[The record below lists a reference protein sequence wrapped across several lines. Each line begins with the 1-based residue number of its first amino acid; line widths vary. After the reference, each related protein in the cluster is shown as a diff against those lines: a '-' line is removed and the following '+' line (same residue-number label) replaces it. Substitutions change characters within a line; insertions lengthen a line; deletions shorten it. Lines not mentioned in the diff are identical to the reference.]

1 MIKGVNS
8 LSNKIQLVDY
18 EILKKYCMN
27 LFIKAGVPEKD
38 AEIASD
44 NLVDANLHGVDS
56 HGVSRMGIYLKRIR
70 EGVDK
75 PVCNLEVVSE
85 LPGTAAL
92 DGNSGIGS
100 AIGHRAM
107 SLAIKK
113 AKDTGIAFVT
123 VKGSNHIGTA
133 AYYTRMAAKENMI
146 GFAATNGAARMAP
159 WGGKE
164 AMLGTNPFSVAVP
177 AGEERTVVADMA
189 TSLVARGKIILAAK
203 NNEEIPL
210 GWAIDKEGNP
220 TSNAQEALDGTVLPF
235 GGPKG
240 YGIALLIDILC
251 GILSGSSFGKHIND
265 MYADFENPT
274 NIGNVFGVI
283 NIEKFVPI
291 EYFKEN
297 MDQLIREVKNTPKA
311 SGVEEIYLPGEI
323 EAIKKEDRLRKGIP
337 ITRAVLDELREEGS
351 KLGVEYTLEK
361 N

>member
-1 MIKGVNS
+1 M
-8 LSNKIQLVDY
+8 SNETVLIDNQV
-18 EILKKYCMN
+18 LKLYCKK
-27 LFIKAGVPEKD
+27 LFINAGVPEDD

-75 PVCNLEVVSE
+75 PVCNLDIENE
-85 LPGTAAL
+85 LPATASINA
-92 DGNSGIGS
+92 NASIGS
-100 AIGHRAM
+100 PVGYRAM
-107 SLAIKK
+107 KMAIEK
-113 AKDTGIAFVT
+113 ARETGIAFVT

-133 AYYTRMAAKENMI
+133 AYYSRLAIENDMI
-146 GFAATNGAARMAP
+146 GFSATNGAARMAP

-164 AMLGTNPFSVAVP
+164 ALLGTNPFAVGIP
-177 AGEERTVVADMA
+177 AGKERPIVADMA

-203 NNEEIPL
+203 NDQEIPL
-210 GWAIDKEGNP
+210 GWAIDKNGKP
-220 TSNAQEALDGTVLPF
+220 TTNAQEGLDGTVLPF

-291 EYFKEN
+291 EYFKSN
-297 MDQLIREVKNTPKA
+297 IDQLIQEVKSSPKA
-311 SGVEEIYLPGEI
+311 DGISEIYLPGEI
-323 EAIKKEDRLRKGIP
+323 EALKKEDRLENGIP
-337 ITRAVLDELREEGS
+337 VTRAVLEELREEGE

-361 N
+361 I